1 MFRCAPRSM
10 PRSPSVAS
18 SAGTIDAAGNAGSQC
33 GARAT
38 RATSQRRASSRPT
51 PSRSRKSR
59 SPTLLP
65 ERLRRVEQLAAL
77 GRQGVEPEPE
87 APVELQIRR
96 RAEPRHRLANLPGGL
111 GVDRVQVL
119 LGQLPPHRVE
129 ALAARP
135 VRLVRDRRAEHPERD
150 LLGVDGRA
158 ELGLGARDPLLVL
171 AGELPEMALAREA
184 PELPDAAIL
193 AGARLERA
201 GPLERRQVTHARCRS
216 ARGRASLPAPRSA
229 GSRRRRAPS
238 EAVRLLAERV
248 ELRGRRESP
257 RHRAEPSTPPRI
269 CACASSGSRP
279 NAGRSSSRS
288 RAPSA
293 TRSTASTGPPRRSS
307 SSRTRPRA
315 SRSTSTP
322 TRPSRATSRPRS
334 NGSSAT
340 AGGGSTSRTA
350 RRTRRRT
357 SAPA

>member
-1 MFRCAPRSM
+1 MLPKCSACPASWKSARQSSAPPIGWIISTTRSGISIGKQYARGVFSGRCSRSSSMFRCAPRSM

-18 SAGTIDAAGNAGSQC
+18 SAGTIDAAGKAGSQC

-38 RATSQRRASSRPT
+38 RATSQRRASSRPRPT
-51 PSRSRKSR
+51 PSRKSR

-65 ERLRRVEQLAAL
+65 ERLRRVEQLAAP

-87 APVELQIRR
+87 AAVELQIRR

-158 ELGLGARDPLLVL
+158 QLGLGARDPLLVL
-171 AGELPEMALAREA
+171 AGELPEMAFAREA

-201 GPLERRQVTHARCRS
+201 GPLERRQVRMLGVDRLEVE
-216 ARGRASLPAPRSA
+216 RLFQPRVVPVVGGVELRA
-229 GSRRRRAPS
+229 
-238 EAVRLLAERV
+238 EAVRLLTERV
-248 ELRGRRESP
+248 ELRG
-257 RHRAEPSTPPRI
+257 
-269 CACASSGSRP
+269 
-279 NAGRSSSRS
+279 
-288 RAPSA
+288 
-293 TRSTASTGPPRRSS
+293 
-307 SSRTRPRA
+307 
-315 SRSTSTP
+315 
-322 TRPSRATSRPRS
+322 
-334 NGSSAT
+334 
-340 AGGGSTSRTA
+340 
-350 RRTRRRT
+350 
-357 SAPA
+357 